1 MRKKTT
7 YLLTLFLFSISMQ
20 IYASNN
26 TSNNDDD
33 VCLPPSTIQIT
44 NLTSYSIDFEW
55 SDTNPEGTST
65 LFQYNI
71 IESGVPGAGPV
82 VTETEGTSV
91 GYMLLNPSTT
101 YSLYVRSMCMGT
113 WSDWSDAETF
123 TTASC
128 DAVDMPYLLDFE
140 NLTPYFNLVECTTWE
155 VISGSYWAT
164 NQQPVAG
171 LNGNSL
177 SYVAHATQ
185 DANSWYII
193 QNGINIEEGDKVR
206 VSFKYKSDGTG
217 TEALALYM
225 ATSIDDLLNGDGLQ
239 IADLTINDD
248 VVNEYVAGPIP
259 FMSTSA
265 YYFGF
270 QATSEADQ
278 GTIYIDDL
286 KIEEWVCGAPDE
298 IEVNDISID
307 GASLSWMFT
316 GDNLTHFYQYV
327 VSTDDTE
334 PQDGVSTIL
343 STGTNINN
351 QVVGLESNTTYYV
364 YVRSSCSGVWS
375 DWSGPISFM
384 TLCDSLISSP
394 IGEELQTLTEGGT
407 LAELE
412 VEGENL
418 TWYSDEDLT
427 TEIEDTTVVVDGVT
441 YYVTQTIGNCTSEA
455 LAITV
460 EVTLSIEDINAVN
473 SLVRYYPNP
482 VKDFLNISSE
492 LDMTNVEVMNILGQ
506 TVISHDVN
514 ANDTRIDMSELP
526 AGNYFV
532 KVKVNGNIKV
542 IKIIK

>member
-1 MRKKTT
+1 
-7 YLLTLFLFSISMQ
+7 
-20 IYASNN
+20 
-26 TSNNDDD
+26 
-33 VCLPPSTIQIT
+33 
-44 NLTSYSIDFEW
+44 
-55 SDTNPEGTST
+55 
-65 LFQYNI
+65 
-71 IESGVPGAGPV
+71 
-82 VTETEGTSV
+82 
-91 GYMLLNPSTT
+91 
-101 YSLYVRSMCMGT
+101 
-113 WSDWSDAETF
+113 
-123 TTASC
+123 
-128 DAVDMPYLLDFE
+128 
-140 NLTPYFNLVECTTWE
+140 
-155 VISGSYWAT
+155 
-164 NQQPVAG
+164 
-171 LNGNSL
+171 
-177 SYVAHATQ
+177 
-185 DANSWYII
+185 
-193 QNGINIEEGDKVR
+193 
-206 VSFKYKSDGTG
+206 
-217 TEALALYM
+217 
-225 ATSIDDLLNGDGLQ
+225 
-239 IADLTINDD
+239 
-248 VVNEYVAGPIP
+248 
-259 FMSTSA
+259 
-265 YYFGF
+265 
-270 QATSEADQ
+270 
-278 GTIYIDDL
+278 
-286 KIEEWVCGAPDE
+286 
-298 IEVNDISID
+298 
-307 GASLSWMFT
+307 MFT

-418 TWYSDEDLT
+418 IWYSDEDLI
-427 TEIEDTTVVVDGVT
+427 TEIEDITVVVDGVT